1 MNEIEY
7 RLGKDMKLNMD
18 NNDIIFDNSDIVT
31 TIDYEGIKQ
40 KLSNKLDSF
49 PQTLY
54 IDPKWGGL
62 FQSNMGLNMNN
73 KMLEKL
79 KNVGKNELLEEI
91 EVDSVPVFEVS
102 MNPTLSRISIVAR
115 VKLRGD
121 LDNNLIELQ
130 NKVKS
135 LMENAQK

>member
-130 NKVKS
+130 NFFF
-135 LMENAQK
+135 LQ